1 MRELGKRLAPP
12 VWGAAMRR
20 EISKAPARADG
31 PVPKPP
37 SAAGAR
43 RQTCV
48 GCRRS
53 PRNYSLTGAFS
64 KLAYQHRAQVHNE
77 SLARDSLLDP
87 SHAYRYPEYSQLL
100 VMRIYLDYNATTP
113 VDPAV
118 LDAML
123 PYFAETFGNASSIHS
138 PGQRARGAVDGA
150 RASVAAL
157 LGAKLS
163 EIVFTSGGTE
173 SDNLALF
180 GVVAASQEPRKHI
193 ITTAIEHHAVLN
205 SAQALEKLGV
215 AVSYIPVGHKGVV
228 DLADIRRAITRE
240 TILISV
246 MHANNELGTIQPIEE
261 ISRIAAAAK
270 VLFHCDAV
278 QTAGKLPLD
287 VNRLGVD
294 LLSISAHKM
303 YGPKGTG
310 ALYVRSGTPLEPQ
323 FHGGHH
329 ERDRR
334 PGTENVPGIVGL
346 GRAAD
351 LARKNLM
358 TDCTRIT
365 SLRNRLEEALLAACP
380 DARVNGKPAQRVP
393 NTSNISFHAA
403 GGEALVIA
411 LDLEGIACSTGA
423 ACSSGA
429 VGPSH
434 VLIAIG
440 LSADQ
445 ARSSLRFSLG
455 RTTTPEE
462 IDQAIA
468 VIPQAVERLRA
479 LSPLSTNAA
488 ISA

>member
-1 MRELGKRLAPP
+1 
-12 VWGAAMRR
+12 
-20 EISKAPARADG
+20 
-31 PVPKPP
+31 
-37 SAAGAR
+37 
-43 RQTCV
+43 
-48 GCRRS
+48 
-53 PRNYSLTGAFS
+53 
-64 KLAYQHRAQVHNE
+64 
-77 SLARDSLLDP
+77 
-87 SHAYRYPEYSQLL
+87 
-100 VMRIYLDYNATTP
+100 MRIYLDYNATTP

-123 PYFAETFGNASSIHS
+123 PYFAENFGNASSIHS

-150 RASVAAL
+150 RASVAGL
-157 LGAKLS
+157 LGAKSS

-180 GVVAASQEPRKHI
+180 GVVAASQDSRKHI

-205 SAQALEKLGV
+205 AAQALENLGAEV
-215 AVSYIPVGHKGVV
+215 TYIPVGREGTV
-228 DLADIRRAITRE
+228 DPDDIRRALKPE
-240 TILISV
+240 TVLISV

-261 ISRIAAAAK
+261 IGRIATTAD

-278 QTAGKLPLD
+278 QAAGKLPLD

-294 LLSISAHKM
+294 LLSISAHKI
-303 YGPKGTG
+303 YGPKGVG

-323 FHGGHH
+323 FYGGHH

-346 GRAAD
+346 GKAAE
-351 LARKNLM
+351 LARKNLQ
-358 TDCTRIT
+358 TDCARIT
-365 SLRNRLEEALLAACP
+365 TLRNRLEDALLAACG
-380 DARVNGKPAQRVP
+380 DARVNGNRAQRVS

-411 LDLEGIACSTGA
+411 LDLQGIACSTGA

-434 VLIAIG
+434 VLLAIG
-440 LSADQ
+440 LSPDE
-445 ARSSLRFSLG
+445 ARSSLRLSLG
-455 RTTTPEE
+455 RTTTAEE

-468 VIPQAVERLRA
+468 AIPQSVERLRA
-479 LSPLSTNAA
+479 LSPLSSNTT